1 MTEEELK
8 QENLKINE
16 RMIVYKENVNLVARI
31 NVELTKKLGL
41 EHYLTEF
48 SSNLIRA
55 LNQYERFVFLLNN
68 KLEFVENIITFSENC
83 IDFFNM
89 TPPELVE
96 GSIFKKR
103 RVLKKNYKTN
113 MEKINKLVSAM
124 NKINETIDKN
134 IGEAVKPYLEDDENA
149 HNEST
154 NE

>member
-1 MTEEELK
+1 MTDEEIKL
-8 QENLKINE
+8 ENQKINE

-31 NVELTKKLGL
+31 NVEFTKKLGL

-68 KLEFVENIITFSENC
+68 KLEFVENIIEFSERC

-103 RVLKKNYKTN
+103 RVMIKNYKSN
-113 MEKINKLVSAM
+113 MEKINTLVASM
-124 NKINETIDKN
+124 NKINENIDKT
-134 IGEAVKPYLEDDENA
+134 IGESVKKYFEDDKKSDEN
-149 HNEST
+149 
-154 NE
+154 

>member
-1 MTEEELK
+1 MTDEEIKL
-8 QENLKINE
+8 ENQKINE

-55 LNQYERFVFLLNN
+55 LNQYERFVFLLND
-68 KLEFVENIITFSENC
+68 KLDFVENIIEFSERC

-103 RVLKKNYKTN
+103 RVMRKNYKSN
-113 MEKINKLVSAM
+113 MEKINTLVAAM
-124 NKINETIDKN
+124 NKINENIDNTIGQSVKKYFDDDK
-134 IGEAVKPYLEDDENA
+134 KED
-149 HNEST
+149 
-154 NE
+154 

>member
-1 MTEEELK
+1 MTDEEMKL
-8 QENLKINE
+8 ENQKINE

-55 LNQYERFVFLLNN
+55 LNQYERFVFLLND
-68 KLEFVENIITFSENC
+68 KLDFVENIITFSERC

-103 RVLKKNYKTN
+103 RVMRKNYKSN
-113 MEKINKLVSAM
+113 MEKINTLVAAM
-124 NKINETIDKN
+124 NKINENIDST
-134 IGEAVKPYLEDDENA
+134 IGESVKKYFDDDKKED
-149 HNEST
+149 
-154 NE
+154 

>member
-1 MTEEELK
+1 MTDEEIKL
-8 QENLKINE
+8 ENQKINE

-55 LNQYERFVFLLNN
+55 LNQYERFVFLLND
-68 KLEFVENIITFSENC
+68 KLDFVENIIEFSERC

-103 RVLKKNYKTN
+103 RVMRKNYKSN
-113 MEKINKLVSAM
+113 MEKINTLVAAM
-124 NKINETIDKN
+124 NKINENIDST
-134 IGEAVKPYLEDDENA
+134 IGESVKKYFDDDKKED
-149 HNEST
+149 
-154 NE
+154 

>member
-1 MTEEELK
+1 MTDEEIKL
-8 QENLKINE
+8 ENQKINE

-55 LNQYERFVFLLNN
+55 LNQYERFVFLLND
-68 KLEFVENIITFSENC
+68 KLDFVENIITFSERC

-103 RVLKKNYKTN
+103 RVMRKNYKSN
-113 MEKINKLVSAM
+113 MEKINTLVAAM
-124 NKINETIDKN
+124 NKINENIDST
-134 IGEAVKPYLEDDENA
+134 IGESVKKYFDDDKKED
-149 HNEST
+149 
-154 NE
+154 